1 MAQAKRMDHPPNDLN
16 EEAARATV
24 MLQGKTVARVIRNR
38 PCEFMIEFED
48 GTRVFVDRS
57 ETGIEVSIT

>member
-1 MAQAKRMDHPPNDLN
+1 MDRSQNDLQD
-16 EEAARATV
+16 EAARATE

-38 PCEFMIEFED
+38 PGEVLIEFQD

-57 ETGIEVSIT
+57 ETGVKVSIT